1 MADSDRG
8 WRPRDWVRL
17 GVGLLLALWLP
28 QLGHAQIA
36 GRIIDFVEL
45 SPNQRHVDV
54 LVQFN
59 CPVRFLSN
67 SPVDAGQLTRIRL
80 RPDPSC
86 GAVLRPEQA
95 PVGGEPAL
103 LRAAQLDESAPGEL
117 TLELRFVRELHF
129 VLAPTS
135 NGRGLR
141 LRLLD
146 ARGQTGKVSVVERDE
161 YGSGYAINLDSSTA
175 PFDEATLRA
184 ASDALRMVAYVS
196 TFELEGTVWYR
207 LRVGPIPS
215 RADAERLL
223 AAAKQRFPRAW
234 LAIDDEPPPSI
245 EPGHEVSDVRPT
257 VPVDPAL
264 PDAERKAILAAG
276 RAALSKR
283 DYARATE
290 LFTKLTR
297 QPEYPDRSR
306 AQELLGLS
314 RERAG
319 QLSHA
324 KAEYLEYL
332 QRYPDGEAAVRIRSR
347 LRTLASAGRR
357 GSSGTG
363 GSADRDGDG
372 QWTVFGAASQMY
384 RWERSSVETVDVFSE
399 RQNQNAV
406 YTDADVTA
414 RRRGQRFDFVGR
426 LSAGYAKDLMQ
437 DGPGDRPR
445 VSAAF
450 AEINDRELG
459 LAARVGRQVRNSG
472 GLLGTFDGLFAS
484 WQWRPGIALN
494 ASAGFPV
501 ESTRDEPQTGRR
513 FVGLAAEFGPFREHW
528 DFGAFVV
535 SQSLDGITDRQAV
548 GVEGRYFVPGRTIV
562 ALVDYDLH
570 YAAINSVVLMGSLQL
585 PARWSLSFNA
595 DHRRSPVLTT
605 RNALIG
611 QPVRS
616 LAELRT
622 LFPLDEIERFAQD
635 RTPIT
640 DVWSLSVSRP
650 IGERFQISLDGYASR
665 SDEAAASGGVP
676 ATPGVGLD
684 RTLQLQVSASS
695 LLRSSD
701 FWVLSARTQT
711 SDAATVR
718 SLSLSTRL
726 PLGAGA
732 WRLGPRLRVDQRDSQ
747 VDSARELLWVP
758 ALRLDY
764 QKGRAWF
771 ELEAG
776 AELGDRDLAADAET
790 TRRYYFGLGYRLSF

>member
-1 MADSDRG
+1 MADSDRRSG
-8 WRPRDWVRL
+8 LAAWLRL
-17 GVGLLLALWLP
+17 GAVLLVALLLP
-28 QLGHAQIA
+28 RFGYAQVP
-36 GRIIDFVEL
+36 GRIVDFVEL

-59 CPVRFLSN
+59 CPVRFLAN
-67 SPVDAGQLTRIRL
+67 SPVDAGQMTRIRL
-80 RPDPSC
+80 RPDASC

-103 LRAAQLDESAPGEL
+103 VRAAELEQTAPGEL

-129 VLAPTS
+129 VVAPTS
-135 NGRGLR
+135 NGQGLR

-146 ARGQTGKVSVVERDE
+146 ARGQSGKVSVVERDE
-161 YGSGYAINLDSSTA
+161 YGSGYAINLDSSTS
-175 PFDEATLRA
+175 PFDDATLRA
-184 ASDALRMVAYVS
+184 ASEALRMVAYVS

-234 LAIDDEPPPSI
+234 LAIDDEPPPKVDA
-245 EPGHEVSDVRPT
+245 GNEVSDVRPT
-257 VPVDPAL
+257 VPVDAAI
-264 PDAERKAILAAG
+264 PDAERKAVLVAG

-283 DYARATE
+283 DYAKATE

-297 QPEYPDRSR
+297 QPEYQDRSR

-332 QRYPDGEAAVRIRSR
+332 QRYPAGEAAVRIRSR
-347 LRTLASAGRR
+347 LRTLAAAGRR
-357 GSSGTG
+357 GANGTG
-363 GSADRDGDG
+363 GGANADDEG

-384 RWERSSVETVDVFSE
+384 RWERSSVETIDVFSE
-399 RQNQNAV
+399 QQNQNAV

-437 DGPGDRPR
+437 GGPGDQPR

-472 GLLGTFDGLFAS
+472 GVLGTFDGLFGS
-484 WQWRPGIALN
+484 WQWRPGITLN

-501 ESTRDEPQTGRR
+501 DSTREAPETGRR
-513 FVGLAAEFGPFREHW
+513 FVGVAAEFGPFRERW
-528 DFGAFVV
+528 DFGTYVV
-535 SQSLDGITDRQAV
+535 SQSLDGATDRQAI
-548 GVEGRYFVPGRTIV
+548 GIEGRYFVPGRTVV
-562 ALVDYDLH
+562 ALIDYDLH

-616 LAELRT
+616 LDELRT
-622 LFPLDEIERFAQD
+622 LFSVEEIERLAQD

-640 DVWSLSVSRP
+640 DVWSLSISRP
-650 IGERFQISLDGYASR
+650 IGERFQVSLDGYASR
-665 SDEAAASGGVP
+665 GDEAVASGGVP

-684 RTLQLQVSASS
+684 RTVQLQVSASS

-701 FWVLSARTQT
+701 FWVLAARAQT

-790 TRRYYFGLGYRLSF
+790 TRRYYLGLGYRLSF